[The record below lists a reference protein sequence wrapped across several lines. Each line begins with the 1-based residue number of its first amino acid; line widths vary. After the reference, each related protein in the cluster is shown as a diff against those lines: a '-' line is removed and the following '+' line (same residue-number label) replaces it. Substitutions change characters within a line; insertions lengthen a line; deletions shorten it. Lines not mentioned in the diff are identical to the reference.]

1 ARSGAPRKVAAGASA
16 GPGPAGARP
25 PGLPRDCG
33 VPPTPP
39 RAQPPLGVLQLFH
52 PAGEEPDV
60 EQLRR
65 FATFGVRAAQ
75 ALRRSERARQLAL
88 ELERARALLEVI
100 VQATAELS
108 VSHTLETAVERVA
121 ELLDVERVA
130 VYLRSSGEGELEAA
144 ASRGLAGPHARV
156 ADSLLDVA
164 LGPSR
169 VRTVLEVEDVGQDPR
184 LGATARA

>member
-52 PAGEEPDV
+52 PAGEAPDA

-65 FATFGVRAAQ
+65 LATFGVRAAQ

-88 ELERARALLEVI
+88 ELERARALLEVM

-121 ELLDVERVA
+121 ELLNVDRVA
-130 VYLRSSGEGELEAA
+130 VYLRVGDASELDEA
-144 ASRGLAGPHARV
+144 ASRCLAGPHARV
-156 ADSLLDVA
+156 VGRLLGVA
-164 LGPSR
+164 LRP
-169 VRTVLEVEDVGQDPR
+169 
-184 LGATARA
+184 ARERSGRAGRDLVPVIHHR